1 MKHYKSVEFFLSI
14 FRISSPLNKRKAPL
28 SKTFWRRFW
37 AWQAASNVFQVFG
50 MTGTGIEYSL
60 PALVWRARP
69 KISLSLKTNSG
80 VLGIDFRSST
90 QQININP
97 W

>member
-1 MKHYKSVEFFLSI
+1 
-14 FRISSPLNKRKAPL
+14 
-28 SKTFWRRFW
+28 
-37 AWQAASNVFQVFG
+37 

-97 W
+97 